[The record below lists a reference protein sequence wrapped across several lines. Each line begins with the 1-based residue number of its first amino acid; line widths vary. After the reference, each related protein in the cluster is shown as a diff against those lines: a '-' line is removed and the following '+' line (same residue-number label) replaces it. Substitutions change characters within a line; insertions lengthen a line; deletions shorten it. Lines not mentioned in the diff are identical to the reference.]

1 MSTEANKLTARRMF
15 ESVDRGDYDTSHAQ
29 LTPDFAAH
37 MAGNDHAMNSDE
49 FEGMARM
56 FTTSFAN
63 SRHIIESQL
72 AEGDWVVTRL
82 TWTGLHVGDFN
93 GIPASRRPV
102 RIEAVAHDRFVNGK
116 IAEHRTIIDVMGLM
130 TQIGALPA
138 AA

>member
-1 MSTEANKLTARRMF
+1 MSTEANKWTARKMF
-15 ESVDRGDYDTSHAQ
+15 ESVDKGDYDTSRAQ
-29 LTPDFAAH
+29 LTPDFVAH
-37 MAGNDHAMNSDE
+37 MAGNERAMNADE

-56 FTTSFAN
+56 FTASFAN

-72 AEGDWVVTRL
+72 AEDDWVVTRL
-82 TWTGLHVGDFN
+82 IWTGLHVGDFS
-93 GIPASRRPV
+93 GIPASQKPV
-102 RIEAVAHDRFVNGK
+102 RIDAVAHDRFVNGR